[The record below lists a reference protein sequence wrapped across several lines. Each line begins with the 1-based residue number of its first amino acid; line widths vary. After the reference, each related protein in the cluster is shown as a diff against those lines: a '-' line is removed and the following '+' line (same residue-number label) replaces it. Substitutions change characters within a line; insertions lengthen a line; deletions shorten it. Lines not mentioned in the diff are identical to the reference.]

1 MRPPHDQI
9 LVDRT
14 NTRSGFG
21 GNADGLAFPFRARK
35 APEVDHAVTD
45 GNVQG
50 IVSRANLIQAVA
62 SMGKVL
68 DLPTSDASI
77 RDRLLAHLKEQSWA
91 HSRTSETR
99 R

>member
-1 MRPPHDQI
+1 
-9 LVDRT
+9 
-14 NTRSGFG
+14 
-21 GNADGLAFPFRARK
+21 
-35 APEVDHAVTD
+35 
-45 GNVQG
+45 
-50 IVSRANLIQAVA
+50 VA